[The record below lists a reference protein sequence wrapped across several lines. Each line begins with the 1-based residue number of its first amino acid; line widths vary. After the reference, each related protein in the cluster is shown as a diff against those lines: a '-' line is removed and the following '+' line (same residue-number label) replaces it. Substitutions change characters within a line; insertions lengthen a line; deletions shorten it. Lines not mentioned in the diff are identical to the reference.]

1 MLVHVLDLG
10 SIVQSSISCFVS
22 GFLGV
27 SLLRLKESSSPSP
40 SPSLPSQIYVTDL
53 DHVLAIILC
62 NLLST
67 HRDSL
72 FSCIA
77 VTFILIVAACYSS

>member
-27 SLLRLKESSSPSP
+27 SLLRLKESSSP

>member
-27 SLLRLKESSSPSP
+27 SLLRLKESSSPS
-40 SPSLPSQIYVTDL
+40 LPSQIYVTDL

-72 FSCIA
+72 CSCIA
-77 VTFILIVAACYSS
+77 ATFILIVAACYSS